1 MKMRRIAFTLC
12 KGKGQFVPELR
23 QEWRKTGQGRRAS
36 FTLLQK
42 LARHHVRVM
51 KGGERDGTATGCL
64 GIDLGIGRFRHG
76 LDRDF
81 RPTDGRVAGIGP
93 GSLKYLGFR
102 SVEWSV
108 LLRRSCK
115 VAQHSLLACAARTE
129 ILDSPEGG

>member
-1 MKMRRIAFTLC
+1 MKMRRMAFTIR
-12 KGKGQFVPELR
+12 KGKGQFVPGLR
-23 QEWRKTGQGRRAS
+23 QEWRKIGQGRRAS

-51 KGGERDGTATGCL
+51 KGGVRDGTATGCL
-64 GIDLGIGRFRHG
+64 DIDLGIGRFRHG
-76 LDRDF
+76 IDRDF
-81 RPTDGRVAGIGP
+81 RPTDGRLAGNGP

-102 SVEWSV
+102 SVEWFV

-115 VAQHSLLACAARTE
+115 IAQHSLLACAARTE